1 MTKTLMISMAARP
14 GAKLKLAITV
24 RVSPRYV
31 PLDVSWQHPRG
42 SWQESNAWSKFYHD
56 QAGTEGE

>member
-1 MTKTLMISMAARP
+1 MASLLLTRSVMTKTLMISMAARP

-31 PLDVSWQHPRG
+31 PLD
-42 SWQESNAWSKFYHD
+42 
-56 QAGTEGE
+56 AGTEGE